1 MNDWRTALRD
11 ADAGTHAQLP
21 PDHAQAMRRAVL
33 AAVPPAVARPPRLW
47 LQPLLV
53 AATIALMIG
62 TGAVAGRRA
71 AVHAV
76 PGGGSRTLALPADA
90 REPRQLQFATP
101 GGTRII
107 WVFNPEF
114 DRNESIP

>member
-11 ADAGTHAQLP
+11 ADAGAHAQLP
-21 PDHAQAMRRAVL
+21 ADDAQAMRRAVL
-33 AAVPPAVARPPRLW
+33 EAVSPAAARPPRPW

-53 AATIALMIG
+53 AATIAVMIG

-71 AVHAV
+71 AERAPAA
-76 PGGGSRTLALPADA
+76 PGSGALTAPAGVE
-90 REPRQLQFATP
+90 EPRQLQFATP

-107 WVFNPEF
+107 WVFNPAF